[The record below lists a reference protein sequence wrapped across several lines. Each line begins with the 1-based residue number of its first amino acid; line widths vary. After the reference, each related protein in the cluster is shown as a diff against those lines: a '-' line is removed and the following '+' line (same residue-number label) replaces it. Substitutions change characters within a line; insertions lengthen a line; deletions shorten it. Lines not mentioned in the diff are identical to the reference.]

1 LRTITL
7 ILCLIAFGMVN
18 VIAKE
23 GISLEQEVKEYD
35 QIFSKIAKKRIGI
48 DGTMIDKINNPFI
61 VQTVEHNT
69 SDITAPVQTPE
80 YALEAIVNQRVKING
95 QWYGIHETIES
106 YKIVKIT
113 QKSATLA
120 NEIETKEL
128 FIRTKN
134 GNNVKILSK

>member
-1 LRTITL
+1 
-7 ILCLIAFGMVN
+7 VN

-61 VQTVEHNT
+61 VQTIEHNT
-69 SDITAPVQTPE
+69 SDITDPVQTPE
-80 YALEAIVNQRVKING
+80 YSLEAIVNQRVKING
-95 QWYGIHETIES
+95 QWYGIHETIET

-134 GNNVKILSK
+134 GNNVEILSK

>member
-1 LRTITL
+1 MKTTIL
-7 ILCLIAFGMVN
+7 ILCLFPFGMVN
-18 VIAKE
+18 LITKE
-23 GISLEQEVKEYD
+23 GISLEQEVKEYH
-35 QIFSKIAKKRIGI
+35 QTFTKIAKKRIGI
-48 DGTMIDKINNPFI
+48 DGAMIDKLNNPFV
-61 VQTVEHNT
+61 VQTVEYNT

-80 YALEAIVNQRVKING
+80 YSLEAIVNQRVKING
-95 QWYGIHETIES
+95 QWYGINATIES

-134 GNNVKILSK
+134 GNNVEILSK

>member
-1 LRTITL
+1 LKTIIL
-7 ILCLIAFGMVN
+7 ILCSLVFGMVN
-18 VIAKE
+18 VVAKE

-48 DGTMIDKINNPFI
+48 DSAMIDKINNPFV
-61 VQTVEHNT
+61 VQTVEHNI
-69 SDITAPVQTPE
+69 SDITVPIQTPE
-80 YALEAIVNQRVKING
+80 YTLEVIINQRVKING
-95 QWYGIHETIES
+95 QWYGINETIES

-128 FIRTKN
+128 FIRTKD
-134 GNNVKILSK
+134 GNNVEILSK